1 MLDRQVYL
9 NIDSQNFVTTDA
21 DDARNKG
28 KANESSREDTTDI
41 NEDRPTEKQQ
51 QTKHRLSYMKLPQKT
66 QNKVTFYIILVV
78 SILAI
83 VNVPQHPNGITRK
96 PLPSTLAD
104 DTKVVQK
111 VFIPN
116 ILICMMRIVSAI
128 VCPLI
133 MIVLPASFY
142 YYTQQE
148 LAAF

>member
-83 VNVPQHPNGITRK
+83 VNVPQHPNGITRAA
-96 PLPSTLAD
+96 PVD
-104 DTKVVQK
+104 EKVVQK